1 MEILTTGRWA
11 ILSAISLL
19 LLAGCATTAPS
30 GVANEPARAADDHLI
45 MADLAARR
53 GEHAV
58 AAGEYVEAAEGST
71 DRQLSER
78 ATAYAFDL
86 GFDAYALRAA
96 RRWSGLDPA
105 SPAANL
111 YLSRLLLRRHDL
123 DGAVAAARAALQ
135 ASHAEA
141 PEDFLLLAG
150 ELGKEDD
157 AEAVTRVLVRLT
169 APAPESGALHLA
181 VARAALRSGDLDLA
195 LDAGRAAQAD
205 QAAPAVAGEAAVLV
219 AQVLRARGEDEA
231 AIGHLARLVE
241 TDSSAELDM
250 EYARLLA
257 NAGRPADAL
266 QVLDDLER
274 REGTNPDLRRL
285 RALIRFDAGDR
296 TAAWEEFAALLKEG
310 EFVDELLYYLAEASL
325 QQGRVEQ
332 AMGFFARVP
341 EGPYLVAAQ
350 AALVRIVELRE
361 GADKALEQLQEAAGR
376 HPQYGFELRRF
387 GVTVLERAGRTR
399 EAIGQLDE
407 AITYRPFDTE
417 LLLARATLQEQA
429 GEIEAALSD
438 MADAVAIDPDDAVAL
453 NALGYTLANRT
464 GRLDEASRLI
474 RRALEREPRS
484 AAILD
489 SYGWVLYRRGLLAEA
504 RSYLQRA
511 YGQLPDPEVAAHLG
525 EVMWQQG
532 EREAAR
538 RLWQQAHEQSPDSAP
553 LRDTMH
559 RFGLLPAG

>member
-1 MEILTTGRWA
+1 MKILTTGRSVIPLA
-11 ILSAISLL
+11 IGL

-30 GVANEPARAADDHLI
+30 GTAEEPPDGANYHQL
-45 MADLAARR
+45 MAELAARR

-58 AAGEYVEAAEGST
+58 AAGEYVEAAAESA
-71 DRQLSER
+71 DPQSSER

-96 RRWSGLDPA
+96 RRWSELDPA

-111 YLSRLLLRRHDL
+111 YLSRLLLRRHEL
-123 DGAVAAARAALQ
+123 DGAVAAARTALQ
-135 ASHAEA
+135 ASGAGE
-141 PEDFLLLAG
+141 PEDYLLLAG
-150 ELGKEDD
+150 ELAEEDD
-157 AEAVTRVLVRLT
+157 AEAVTRVVVRLT
-169 APAPESGALHLA
+169 AAAPESGALHLA

-195 LDAGRAAQAD
+195 LDSGRAAQAD

-219 AQVLRARGEDEA
+219 AQVLLARGEDEA

-241 TDSSAELDM
+241 TDSSPGIAM

-257 NAGRPADAL
+257 NAGRREEAL

-274 REGTNPDLRRL
+274 SEGTNPDLRRL
-285 RALIRFDAGDR
+285 RALIRFDAGER

-332 AMGFFARVP
+332 AMEFFARVP

-350 AALVRIVELRE
+350 AALARIVELRE
-361 GADKALEQLQEAAGR
+361 GADKALGRLQEAAGR
-376 HPQYGFELRRF
+376 YPQYGFELRRF
-387 GVTVLERAGRTR
+387 GVAVLERAGRTR
-399 EAIGQLDE
+399 EAIEQLDE
-407 AITYRPFDTE
+407 AIGYRPFDRE
-417 LLLARATLQEQA
+417 LLLARATLHEQA
-429 GEIEAALSD
+429 GDIDAALAD
-438 MADAVAIDPDDAVAL
+438 MAAAVAIDPDDAVAL
-453 NALGYTLANRT
+453 NALGYTLANHT
-464 GRLDEASRLI
+464 GRLDEAYRLI

-484 AAILD
+484 AAIVD
-489 SYGWVLYRRGLLAEA
+489 SYGWVLYRQGLLAEA

-511 YGQLPDPEVAAHLG
+511 YRQLADPEVAAHLG

-538 RLWQQAHEQSPDSAP
+538 QLWQQAHEQSPDSVP
-553 LRDTMH
+553 LRDTMQ